1 MIMERNTTDQSLF
14 DLPQN
19 IPSMLSGMTIVSLNL
34 LALLIL
40 AQTKRMNFQIKVMTM
55 NLAVTDFLTGIAIV
69 LDSFLSLALPEY
81 LCRPLMYLYCI
92 GVVVSFMTITGLL
105 LDRVFAIFH
114 PFRYQRFA
122 SHEKKFSS
130 VVLVTLWIAGGF
142 LSAVNYIDGFKIYN
156 TAYVAVCA
164 SYSVIGRV
172 GLGIVT
178 MLFSSFIILNLCLY
192 MLMFNKIYRLSR
204 SVYPNDELRSI
215 HLYKKHTSILFKLSA
230 ITVSFMLLY
239 TPMIVLNGIAVLN
252 NDLAKSLQG
261 WQRFAGLLILLNSF
275 INPFLFVLRFT
286 ECRYTFLSIVC
297 FACKS
302 QREKYK
308 NLKKQFGVSF
318 LDEQSQGNT
327 VDTF

>member
-1 MIMERNTTDQSLF
+1 MERNTTNQSLF

-19 IPSMLSGMTIVSLNL
+19 ILPMLSGMIIVSLNL

-55 NLAVTDFLTGIAIV
+55 NLALTDFLTGIAIV
-69 LDSFLSLALPEY
+69 LDSFLSLALPEH
-81 LCRPLMYLYCI
+81 LCRSLMYLYCI
-92 GVVVSFMTITGLL
+92 AVVVSFMTITGLL
-105 LDRVFAIFH
+105 LDRVFAIFY
-114 PFRYQRFA
+114 PFRYQTLA

-130 VVLVTLWIAGGF
+130 AVILVLWIAGGF

-156 TAYVAVCA
+156 AAPTAVCA

-178 MLFSSFIILNLCLY
+178 MLFCSFIILNMFLY
-192 MLMFNKIYRLSR
+192 MLMFVKIYRLSR
-204 SVYPNDELRSI
+204 SIFPNDELRSI
-215 HLYKKHTSILFKLSA
+215 HLYKKHTRILFKLSA

-239 TPMIVLNGIAVLN
+239 TPMIVLNVIVVFN
-252 NDLAKSLQG
+252 NDMAISVLG
-261 WQRFAGLLILLNSF
+261 WQRFAGLLVLLNSF

-286 ECRYTFLSIVC
+286 ECRYTFLAIVC
-297 FACKS
+297 FAYKA
-302 QREKYK
+302 QREKYQ

-318 LDEQSQGNT
+318 LNEQTAGNT
-327 VDTF
+327 TDTL

>member
-156 TAYVAVCA
+156 TAYVA
-164 SYSVIGRV
+164 
-172 GLGIVT
+172 
-178 MLFSSFIILNLCLY
+178 
-192 MLMFNKIYRLSR
+192 IYRLSR